1 MYEWIDAEK
10 ACHSVRTLCRA
21 LGVSRSGYYAWCTR
35 GPSRRAR
42 EDEMILEQIETI
54 HRQSQGTYGSPR
66 VWRELKAR
74 KRRVGRCRVER
85 LMRSAGIRGVR
96 PRPYRVTTDSAHA
109 LPIAP
114 NRLLGQSRP
123 TRVDEVWAGDIT
135 YLKTAEGWLYLS
147 VLLDLYSRRVIGW
160 SVSEGL
166 ESELPEAS
174 LRMAL
179 RRRGAARGCV
189 HHSDQ
194 GSQYASRGYRRVAE
208 THGLDL
214 SMSRKGNCWDNA
226 AVESFF
232 ATLKK
237 ELVYRSRWRTR
248 REARQDLYEY
258 IEVFYNRHRL
268 HSSLGYTSPIV
279 FEQMREKN
287 NQLNSAV
294 H

>member
-1 MYEWIDAEK
+1 MK
-10 ACHSVRTLCRA
+10 
-21 LGVSRSGYYAWCTR
+21 
-35 GPSRRAR
+35 
-42 EDEMILEQIETI
+42 QIETI
-54 HRQSQGTYGSPR
+54 HRQSHGTYGSPR
-66 VWRELKAR
+66 VWRELLAR
-74 KRRVGRCRVER
+74 NKRVGRCRVER

-96 PRPYRVTTDSAHA
+96 PRPYRVTTDSRHA

-114 NRLLGQSRP
+114 NRLLERPDP

-135 YLKTAEGWLYLS
+135 YLRTAEGWLYLS
-147 VLLDLYSRRVIGW
+147 VVLDLYSRRVIGW
-160 SVSEGL
+160 SVSKGL
-166 ESELPEAS
+166 ERQLPEAS
-174 LRMAL
+174 LMMAL
-179 RRRGAARGCV
+179 RRRGMAHGCV
-189 HHSDQ
+189 HHSDR
-194 GSQYASRGYRRVAE
+194 GSQYASRSYQRLAQ

-248 REARQDLYEY
+248 REARKDLYDY
-258 IEVFYNRHRL
+258 IEVFYNRYRL
-268 HSSLGYTSPIV
+268 HSSLGYRSPVV
-279 FEQMREKN
+279 FEQMRREN

>member
-1 MYEWIDAEK
+1 
-10 ACHSVRTLCRA
+10 
-21 LGVSRSGYYAWCTR
+21 
-35 GPSRRAR
+35 
-42 EDEMILEQIETI
+42 MILEQIETI
-54 HRQSQGTYGSPR
+54 HRRSDGTYGSPR
-66 VWRELKAR
+66 IWRELQGR
-74 KRRVGRCRVER
+74 KRPVGRCRVER

-96 PRPYRVTTDSAHA
+96 PRPFRVTTDSGHA
-109 LPIAP
+109 LPIEP
-114 NRLLGQSRP
+114 NRLLGRSRP

-179 RRRGAARGCV
+179 RRRAGVRGCV
-189 HHSDQ
+189 HHSDR
-194 GSQYASRGYRRVAE
+194 GCQYASRSYRRLAQAN
-208 THGLDL
+208 GLDL

-248 REARQDLYEY
+248 REAQADLYEY
-258 IEVFYNRHRL
+258 IEVFYNRYRL
-268 HSSLGYTSPIV
+268 HSSLGYQSPVV
-279 FEQMREKN
+279 FEQMRQEN
-287 NQLNSAV
+287 NQLNSLV